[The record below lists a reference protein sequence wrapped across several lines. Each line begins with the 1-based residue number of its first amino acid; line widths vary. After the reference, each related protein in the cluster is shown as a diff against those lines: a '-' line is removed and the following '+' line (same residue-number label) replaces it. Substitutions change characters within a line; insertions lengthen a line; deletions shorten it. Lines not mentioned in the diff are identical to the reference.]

1 MRSLGADLH
10 IRADGCEGYARLLS
24 APPLLVP
31 GATMALTN
39 DRPHV
44 TGDGRPG
51 NDARA
56 ILG

>member
-1 MRSLGADLH
+1 LA
-10 IRADGCEGYARLLS
+10 

-39 DRPHV
+39 DMPHV
-44 TGDGRPG
+44 IGDGRPG
-51 NDARA
+51 NHARA